1 MRLVIF
7 VLMTAYTINR
17 LADWRR
23 EIDVICTRLIK
34 ERQVL
39 LILITCVSFMVWSI
53 IRLKRQRWWVY

>member
-39 LILITCVSFMVWSI
+39 LILITCVSFMV
-53 IRLKRQRWWVY
+53 